1 MIEFIISMAV
11 CNSILFLTVYILF
24 LLDTAEVRRLH
35 KISKKD
41 NKKIN

>member
-1 MIEFIISMAV
+1 MEFILAMV
-11 CNSILFLTVYILF
+11 LCNSILFLTVYILF

-41 NKKIN
+41 NKKRN